1 MNLNFDDGQL
11 ELGRI
16 ARGLFEARC
25 PLTTVRQLEDD
36 PVGYQPDLWAEMAGL
51 DWLSLTY
58 PEELG
63 GSGAG
68 IVDLTVIYQEFG
80 RSLVPSPHL
89 ASAVIAGEVLCREPG
104 TPRAELLAEMG
115 SGQALVVPALTEPDG
130 SFGPEAVTMA
140 AREDLDGFRL
150 QGTKLLVPYAHV
162 ARHLLVA
169 TRTAAGPDG
178 ITLFLVDPDTP
189 GVTVERLDNTAHW
202 PLFAVAFDDV
212 LVGPER
218 VVGQVGHG
226 WSLLDPALQRA
237 MVLRSAEVVGA
248 GEALL
253 ELAVGYALDRKQFG
267 RPIGQFQAVQYL
279 CTDIAI
285 DTHLATLFT
294 RRAAWRLRQRCAV
307 AARGRPGQ
315 GARQPGRPAHRAS
328 HPRGLR
334 RGGLHAR
341 VRRPALHPPGQAL
354 GVRPGRCPLPRR
366 RGGGRPGGLRCPVPA
381 PVPRPFAMISGGG
394 PADPGGSGPGGS

>member
-1 MNLNFDDGQL
+1 VNLNFDDGQL

-16 ARGLFEARC
+16 ARNLFESRC
-25 PLTTVRQLEDD
+25 PLTTVRQLEED
-36 PVGYQPDLWAEMAGL
+36 PLGYQPDLWAEMAGL

-58 PEELG
+58 PEDLG

-68 IVDLTVIYQEFG
+68 IVDLVVIYQEFG
-80 RSLVPSPHL
+80 RSLAPSPHL

-104 TPRAELLAEMG
+104 TPRADLLAQMG
-115 SGQALVVPALTEPDG
+115 SGQAVVVPALTEADG
-130 SFGPEAVTMA
+130 SFGPEAVTMT

-178 ITLFLVDPDTP
+178 ITLFLVDPDAP
-189 GVTVERLDNTAHW
+189 GVTVERMDNTANW

-212 LVGPER
+212 LVGTDR

-226 WSLLDPALQRA
+226 WSILDPALQRA

-248 GEALL
+248 GEKLL

-294 RRAAWRLRQRCAV
+294 RRAAWRLDNGLPSRREVALAKAHASRAAQRIVHHTHEVFAGVAFMLESDVQLYTRRAKHWEFDLGDARYHDDVV
-307 AARGRPGQ
+307 AA
-315 GARQPGRPAHRAS
+315 
-328 HPRGLR
+328 GLE
-334 RGGLHAR
+334 A
-341 VRRPALHPPGQAL
+341 
-354 GVRPGRCPLPRR
+354 
-366 RGGGRPGGLRCPVPA
+366 
-381 PVPRPFAMISGGG
+381 
-394 PADPGGSGPGGS
+394 